1 MIGIV
6 APLQLILTGLCLLSA
21 ILLGGGQ
28 GGLGD
33 TFVQFLALCLFALL
47 VLTGK
52 LREVALSRPTS
63 AGWLVILVIAIP
75 LLQMVPIPH
84 YLPMQPMNAE
94 RALWSVIPACAI
106 YLSVITME
114 PGFQRWLAWLVML
127 MALASLV
134 LGLMQL
140 AGGSESTLRLYAN
153 TNTTQAVGFFANRNH
168 LAALFLLCLPFS
180 LASAALIVA
189 RGDGDTPLLPLRI
202 VVALAVAGIAI
213 LAIAVTKSRSGL
225 VLGMLGLLL
234 SLPMLLSLQRRRGRK
249 RGYLILAAIAILF
262 TLQFAFVGVLQRLA
276 TDSGGDDRWH
286 FSRVTLE
293 AASQSPVTGTGL
305 GTFRHVFQ
313 IHDTTA
319 PGRAIVNHA
328 HNDYLELW
336 LEARWL
342 FLACAV
348 VFIVLV
354 IRRTVAVWR
363 CPDKHHSL
371 WAKAASISVALLLL
385 HSALDFPLRTTS
397 NQAVFA
403 LALGIL
409 FSWRVP
415 KADKGFPPHDPGSFA
430 G

>member
-1 MIGIV
+1 MGIV
-6 APLQLILTGLCLLSA
+6 APLQLILTALALFFA

-33 TFVQFLALCLFALL
+33 TFVQMLSLCLFAIL
-47 VLTGK
+47 VLAGR
-52 LREVALSRPTS
+52 LREDVFSRPS
-63 AGWLVILVIAIP
+63 SPGWLACLVLVVP
-75 LLQMVPIPH
+75 LLQMLPLPH
-84 YLPMQPMNAE
+84 YLPMQPINAE
-94 RALWSVIPACAI
+94 RMFWSLIPACVI
-106 YLSVITME
+106 YLSVLTME
-114 PGFQRWLAWLVML
+114 PKFQRWMAWLVMVL
-127 MALASLV
+127 ALASLV

-140 AGGSESTLRLYAN
+140 AGGSESTLRLYEN
-153 TNTTQAVGFFANRNH
+153 TSSTQAVGFFANRNH
-168 LAALFLLCLPFS
+168 LAALFLMCLPIS

-189 RGDGDTPLLPLRI
+189 RGDVDTPLLPLRI
-202 VVALAVAGIAI
+202 IAALAVAGMTIF
-213 LAIAVTKSRSGL
+213 AIAVTKSRSGL
-225 VLGMLGLLL
+225 VLGMLGLLF
-234 SLPMLLSLQRRRGRK
+234 SLPMVLSLQQRRGLK

-293 AASQSPVTGTGL
+293 AASESPVTGTGL

-313 IHDTTA
+313 IHDTTD

-348 VFIVLV
+348 VFIGLI
-354 IRRTVAVWR
+354 IRSTVAVWR
-363 CPDKHHSL
+363 CPDKRHSL
-371 WAKAASISVALLLL
+371 WAKAASISVALMLL

-403 LALGIL
+403 LVLGIL
-409 FSWRVP
+409 FSWRAP
-415 KADKGFPPHDPGSFA
+415 RTEKGFPPHDPRSFT

>member
-1 MIGIV
+1 MMGIV
-6 APLQLILTGLCLLSA
+6 APLQLILTALALISA

-33 TFVQFLALCLFALL
+33 TLVQLLALCLFASLAL
-47 VLTGK
+47 AGN
-52 LREVALSRPTS
+52 LRRDGFSRPS
-63 AGWLVILVIAIP
+63 SPGWLAVPVIVIP
-75 LLQMVPIPH
+75 LLQMVPLPH
-84 YLPMQPMNAE
+84 YLPMQPINAE
-94 RALWSVIPACAI
+94 RALWSLVPALAI

-114 PGFQRWLAWLVML
+114 PRFQRWMASLIMVL
-127 MALASLV
+127 ALASLV

-153 TNTTQAVGFFANRNH
+153 TNATQAVGFFANRNH
-168 LAALFLLCLPFS
+168 LAALFLMCLPFS
-180 LASAALIVA
+180 LASAASIV
-189 RGDGDTPLLPLRI
+189 GEGELEPGSLSLRVI
-202 VVALAVAGIAI
+202 AAIPVAGMMI

-234 SLPMLLSLQRRRGRK
+234 CLPMLLSLQRRRGRK

-293 AASQSPVTGTGL
+293 AASDSPLTGTGL

-313 IHDTTA
+313 IHDTVD

-328 HNDYLELW
+328 HNDFLELW

-342 FLACAV
+342 FLVCAAF
-348 VFIVLV
+348 FIGLI
-354 IRRTVAVWR
+354 IRRTIAVWR
-363 CPDKHHSL
+363 CPDKRHSL
-371 WAKAASISVALLLL
+371 WAKAASISVALILL

-409 FSWRVP
+409 FSWRAP
-415 KADKGFPPHDPGSFA
+415 QADKGFSQNDPRPDA

>member
-1 MIGIV
+1 MGIV
-6 APLQLILTGLCLLSA
+6 APLQLALTALALLSS

-28 GGLGD
+28 GGVGD
-33 TFVQFLALCLFALL
+33 TFVQMLSLCLFAVL
-47 VLTGK
+47 VLAGR
-52 LREVALSRPTS
+52 LREDGFSRRSSP
-63 AGWLVILVIAIP
+63 GWLACLVLVVP
-75 LLQMVPIPH
+75 LLQLLPLPH
-84 YLPMQPMNAE
+84 YLPMEPINAE
-94 RALWSVIPACAI
+94 RMLWSLIPACVI
-106 YLSVITME
+106 YLSIITME
-114 PGFQRWLAWLVML
+114 PRFQRWMAWLVMVL
-127 MALASLV
+127 ALASLV

-140 AGGSESTLRLYAN
+140 AGGPESTLRLYEN
-153 TNTTQAVGFFANRNH
+153 TNSTQAVGFFANRNH
-168 LAALFLLCLPFS
+168 LAALFLMCLPLS
-180 LASAALIVA
+180 LACAALIIA
-189 RGDGDTPLLPLRI
+189 DGDANTPLFPLRI
-202 VVALAVAGIAI
+202 IVGLAVAGMAI

-234 SLPMLLSLQRRRGRK
+234 SLPMWLSLQRRRGRK
-249 RGYLILAAIAILF
+249 RVTLILAAIAVLF

-293 AASQSPVTGTGL
+293 AASESPVTGTGL

-313 IHDTTA
+313 IHDTAA

-328 HNDYLELW
+328 HDDYLELW

-342 FLACAV
+342 FLAVAV
-348 VFIVLV
+348 IFIGLV
-354 IRRTVAVWR
+354 IRKAVEAWR
-363 CPDKHHSL
+363 CPDKRHSL
-371 WAKAASISVALLLL
+371 WAKAASIAVALMLL

-409 FSWRVP
+409 FSWRAP
-415 KADKGFPPHDPGSFA
+415 KTDKGIPPHDPRSFT